1 MNPTLAKYATALIQL
16 TIVLVGAL
24 AQLTGRLTLVDAL
37 QLIPL
42 AANAVLVYLVPLFGA
57 AMRSGWKTGVA
68 VLGALA
74 AAAIPFAT
82 VHHIT
87 GQQIAIVILAGL
99 QVLGAHIGV
108 QIRNDAA
115 DLASF
120 PATFVG
126 HAPAA
131 STGQIVEPPTDTTV
145 QKAITVN
152 GGEFL
157 GDAAR

>member
-1 MNPTLAKYATALIQL
+1 MTSTPAKYAPALIQIA
-16 TIVLVGAL
+16 IVLVGAL
-24 AQLTGRLTLVDAL
+24 AQLTGRVTLVDGL

-42 AANAVLVYLVPLFGA
+42 AANALLVYLVPLFGA

-74 AAAIPFAT
+74 AAAIPFAA

-87 GQQIAIVILAGL
+87 GAQIAIVLLAGL
-99 QVLGAHIGV
+99 QALGAHIGV

-115 DLASF
+115 AA
-120 PATFVG
+120 PV
-126 HAPAA
+126 APAA
-131 STGQIVEPPTDTTV
+131 AGTPAKIVEPPTDTTI
-145 QKAITVN
+145 QKAISVN
-152 GGEFL
+152 SGEFL